1 MIKKIKY
8 NSIREFIKVS
18 NINYDEIKRIFRG
31 FSKNN
36 ILVVGDFILDIYTK
50 CHALGKTSKTPTIS
64 VKKETSEYYY
74 GGAGL
79 FANILSKSGCKVN
92 LISQFGNE
100 KNLKKIIQQKKP
112 KKLSIKKVFE
122 KGKPTTSKERF
133 WVDGYKLLQVDILD
147 NKFISKKTINKTILL
162 YKKILKSVETI
173 ILSDSSHGL
182 MSPELVKKLIGLA
195 KKNRKLLII
204 DCQIN
209 NSSGT
214 LKNYSS
220 MDIVFANEH
229 EARSY
234 LDDFR
239 TDLSKLARKLFIKL
253 KVKKYLLI
261 KLGAEGLILVGKKIF
276 IKFPALSEIN
286 VIDPIGSG
294 DTLLSYLTLC
304 LNSKISLEKSL
315 FISILAAGYSTTYLG
330 TEAVDPKKLLNFSK
344 HIVNKN

>member
-8 NSIREFIKVS
+8 KSIREFIRIN
-18 NINYDEIKRIFRG
+18 NIELEEIKNIFEE

-36 ILVVGDFILDIYTK
+36 IIVVGDFILDIYTK

-64 VKKETSEYYY
+64 VKKEISEYYY

-79 FANILSKSGCKVN
+79 FANILSKTGCKVN

-100 KNLKKIIQQKKP
+100 KNIKKIIRQKKP
-112 KKLSIKKVFE
+112 KKLLIKKIFE

-133 WVDGYKLLQVDILD
+133 WVDGYKLLQVDIID
-147 NKFISKKTINKTILL
+147 NKFISKNTINKTVSVFD
-162 YKKILKSVETI
+162 KILKPVKTI
-173 ILSDSSHGL
+173 ILSDSGHGL
-182 MSPELVKKLIGLA
+182 MSPELVKKLVYYA
-195 KKNRKLLII
+195 KKNKKLLII

-209 NSSGT
+209 SSSGT

-220 MDIVFANEH
+220 IDIVFANER

-234 LDDFR
+234 LDDFQ
-239 TDLSKLARKLFIKL
+239 TDLNKLARKLFIKL

-261 KLGAEGLILVGKKIF
+261 KLGVEGLILVGKKIF
-276 IKFPALSEIN
+276 MKFPALSEIN

-294 DTLLSYLTLC
+294 DTLLSYFALC
-304 LNSKISLEKSL
+304 LNSKITLEKSL

-330 TEAVDPKKLLNFSK
+330 TEAVDPKKILNFSK
-344 HIVNKN
+344 YIIEKN

>member
-8 NSIREFIKVS
+8 NSVSDFIK
-18 NINYDEIKRIFRG
+18 INNFKFQDLRQIFNG
-31 FSKNN
+31 FSNNN
-36 ILVVGDFILDIYTK
+36 IMIVGDFILDVYTK
-50 CHALGKTSKTPTIS
+50 CKALGKTSKTPTIS
-64 VKKETSEYYY
+64 VKKESSEYYL

-79 FANILSKSGCKVN
+79 FGNILSKTGCKVD
-92 LISQFGNE
+92 LISLFGSE

-112 KKLSIKKVFE
+112 KKLKIRRVYE

-133 WVDGYKLLQVDILD
+133 WVDGYKLLQVDIID
-147 NKFISKKTINKTILL
+147 NKFISKQTLNKTISI
-162 YKKILKSVETI
+162 YKKNLKLVKTI

-182 MSPELVKKLIGLA
+182 MSPNLVKKLIQLA
-195 KKNRKLLII
+195 KKNKKLLII

-209 NSSGT
+209 SSSGT

-220 MDIVFANEH
+220 IDIVFANEH

-234 LDDFR
+234 MDDYQ
-239 TDLSKLARKLFIKL
+239 TELSKLARKLFVKL

-261 KLGAEGLILVGKKIF
+261 KLGANGLMLLGKSIF
-276 IKFPALSEIN
+276 IKFPALKDIN

-294 DTLLSYLTLC
+294 DTLLSYFTLC
-304 LNSKISLEKSL
+304 LNSKIPLEKSL

-330 TEAVDPKKLLNFSK
+330 TEAVDPKKILNFA
-344 HIVNKN
+344 KNIIKN